1 MSRQSTRWL
10 VTVGAAAIALAG
22 CGGGGGGGGSST
34 PSSSSSGGS
43 ASGGGGGGGG
53 KSVTI
58 SNFKFAPAAL
68 TVSAGS
74 KVTVTNK
81 DTTAHT
87 ATANDNSFD
96 TKDINPGSS
105 ATISL
110 KAAGSVPYHC
120 SIHPFMHGTIVVR

>member
-10 VTVGAAAIALAG
+10 VAVGASAIVLAG
-22 CGGGGGGGGSST
+22 CGGGGGGGGGGSST
-34 PSSSSSGGS
+34 PSSGASGGS
-43 ASGGGGGGGG
+43 ASSGGGG

-58 SNFKFAPAAL
+58 SNFKFAPAAI
-68 TVSAGS
+68 TVPAGS

-96 TKDINPGSS
+96 TKDINPSS
-105 ATISL
+105 SSTISL
-110 KAAGSVPYHC
+110 KTAGRVPYHC